1 MVLFF
6 ETSDGEND
14 EIEGLTALTNFVIS
28 SFPVLYGVLTV
39 AVNLS
44 EFESNLLNF
53 FFESYVLQRGVLVVK
68 TQQIKKVQEA
78 INNCSATI
86 SQFQKLRH

>member
-28 SFPVLYGVLTV
+28 SFTVLYGVLTV

-53 FFESYVLQRGVLVVK
+53 FLNLMFCREVFS
-68 TQQIKKVQEA
+68 
-78 INNCSATI
+78 
-86 SQFQKLRH
+86 